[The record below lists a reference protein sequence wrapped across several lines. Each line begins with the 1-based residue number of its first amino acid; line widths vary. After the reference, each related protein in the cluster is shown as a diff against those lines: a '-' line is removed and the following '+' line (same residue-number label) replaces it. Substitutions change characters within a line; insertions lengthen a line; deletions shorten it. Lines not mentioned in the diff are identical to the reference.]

1 MKYKPALIF
10 SFCITLAAPVYA
22 DGVTPGMCVGYMP
35 ILTAHESKQIADNGP
50 PSEHAG
56 TIYLLRSREV
66 RERGELFTKHAEQ
79 FKRLQ
84 QQDFKSDFDAD
95 RQYAASIAS
104 QHIQVLNAGGT
115 EQSKQVFQQYRSID
129 QACGKLLTRV
139 RNQSSG
145 SAFEALM
152 KSMGN

>member
-1 MKYKPALIF
+1 
-10 SFCITLAAPVYA
+10 
-22 DGVTPGMCVGYMP
+22 MCVGYMP
-35 ILTAHESKQIADNGP
+35 LLTAHESKQIADNGP

-56 TIYLLRSREV
+56 TVYLLRSREV
-66 RERGELFTKHAEQ
+66 RERGELFTKQADQ

-84 QQDFKSDFDAD
+84 QRDFKSDFDAD
-95 RQYAASIAS
+95 RQYAASIAN
-104 QHIQVLNAGGT
+104 QHILALKKGNTDQYRL
-115 EQSKQVFQQYRSID
+115 VFQQYRSVD
-129 QACGKLLTRV
+129 QACSNLLTRV

>member
-1 MKYKPALIF
+1 M
-10 SFCITLAAPVYA
+10 PVYA
-22 DGVTPGMCVGYMP
+22 EGITPGMCVGYMP
-35 ILTAHESKQIADNGP
+35 LLTAHESKQIADNGP

-56 TIYLLRSREV
+56 TVYLLRSREV
-66 RERGELFTKHAEQ
+66 RERGELFTKQADQ

-84 QQDFKSDFDAD
+84 QRDFKSDFDAD
-95 RQYAASIAS
+95 RQYAASIAN
-104 QHIQVLNAGGT
+104 QHILALKKGNTDQYR
-115 EQSKQVFQQYRSID
+115 QVFQQYRSVD
-129 QACGKLLTRV
+129 QACSNLLTRV

>member
-1 MKYKPALIF
+1 M
-10 SFCITLAAPVYA
+10 YA
-22 DGVTPGMCVGYMP
+22 EGITPGMCVGYMP
-35 ILTAHESKQIADNGP
+35 LLTAHESKQIADNGP

-56 TIYLLRSREV
+56 TVYLLRIREV
-66 RERGELFTKHAEQ
+66 RERGELFTKQADQ

-84 QQDFKSDFDAD
+84 QRDFKSDFDAD
-95 RQYAASIAS
+95 RQYAASIAN
-104 QHIQVLNAGGT
+104 QHILALKKGNTDQYR
-115 EQSKQVFQQYRSID
+115 QVFQQYRSVD
-129 QACGKLLTRV
+129 QACSNLLTRV

>member
-1 MKYKPALIF
+1 M
-10 SFCITLAAPVYA
+10 PVYA
-22 DGVTPGMCVGYMP
+22 DGITPGMCVGYMP
-35 ILTAHESKQIADNGP
+35 LLTAHESKQIADNGP

-66 RERGELFTKHAEQ
+66 RERGELFSKQAEQ

-84 QQDFKSDFDAD
+84 QRDFKSDFDAD
-95 RQYAASIAS
+95 KKYAASIAH
-104 QHIQVLNAGGT
+104 QHILALNTGNT
-115 EQSKQVFQQYRSID
+115 EQNRQAFQQYRSVD
-129 QACGKLLTRV
+129 HACGKLLTRV
-139 RNQSSG
+139 RSQSSG

>member
-1 MKYKPALIF
+1 
-10 SFCITLAAPVYA
+10 
-22 DGVTPGMCVGYMP
+22 MCVGYMP
-35 ILTAHESKQIADNGP
+35 LLTAHESKQIADNGP

-56 TIYLLRSREV
+56 TVYLLRSREV
-66 RERGELFTKHAEQ
+66 RERGELFTKQADQ

-84 QQDFKSDFDAD
+84 QRDFKSDFDAD
-95 RQYAASIAS
+95 RQYAASIAN
-104 QHIQVLNAGGT
+104 QHILALKKGNTDQYR
-115 EQSKQVFQQYRSID
+115 QVFQQYRSVD
-129 QACGKLLTRV
+129 QACSNLLTRV